1 MAAVAELGSLG
12 RSHAMHL
19 FAHLGL
25 VLLAL
30 MLAGCASHPREVL
43 ARDWCP
49 GILKRL
55 QGAKDSWA
63 IEHKKG
69 NAEVPTDTDLFGPDG
84 YIREK
89 PKCPQ
94 GGTYTLG
101 SVGQL
106 VTCSIPGHTL

>member
-1 MAAVAELGSLG
+1 MQV
-12 RSHAMHL
+12 

-49 GILKRL
+49 GILMRL

-63 IEHKKG
+63 LEHKKRDG
-69 NAEVPTDTDLFGPDG
+69 EIPTDADLFGPDG
-84 YIREK
+84 YIRQK
-89 PKCPQ
+89 PTCPQ

-101 SVGQL
+101 PVGQL
-106 VTCSIPGHTL
+106 VTCSVPGHTL